1 VVLELSSRLGN
12 LQFVQRVRTHP
23 ERRDASLRNVHSCD
37 SDPAGRRPDRHFETR
52 SRSQAA
58 LGPDG
63 SFVMVPVTYQCDFVD
78 GMIFISVQVRQS
90 RGNRIANGSGS
101 FQGSC
106 TSNQQTALVEVQSF
120 SGVPYHRGKAV
131 ARAFASTFTGSASDG
146 PEAIQID

>member
-1 VVLELSSRLGN
+1 MVLELSSRLGN
-12 LQFVQRVRTHP
+12 LQFVRVRTHP
-23 ERRDASLRNVHSCD
+23 EDGETLPLPAHAGAAAIALHRRKWPVTPEESRIRPVAPVFKSLET
-37 SDPAGRRPDRHFETR
+37 GRCLA
-52 SRSQAA
+52 SRSTRWGR
-58 LGPDG
+58 GP
-63 SFVMVPVTYQCDFVD
+63 
-78 GMIFISVQVRQS
+78 
-90 RGNRIANGSGS
+90 GS